1 MYVIGGL
8 ELGVRAV
15 PLSSLIRQLRVS
27 KQVASWSTRGWP
39 AATWSGLQ
47 MLRITPGL
55 PRPLRNMAKPPREC
69 RAAARAKVDAALMA
83 KVRAAD
89 LQRTR
94 RTHAR
99 LIEIGTAWTGPGD
112 D

>member
-1 MYVIGGL
+1 
-8 ELGVRAV
+8 
-15 PLSSLIRQLRVS
+15 
-27 KQVASWSTRGWP
+27 
-39 AATWSGLQ
+39 
-47 MLRITPGL
+47 
-55 PRPLRNMAKPPREC
+55 
-69 RAAARAKVDAALMA
+69 MA